1 MQKQGVVPQACILHY
16 LYITYSKCTEKEYG
30 IKYAQFISQKYW
42 FSYMTRWWTDF
53 IMNWRR
59 DYAFSIYN
67 KMPHYLTDH
76 IAQVHSWSKTKW
88 NLGIYMDLTIYYSA
102 LQVTFV
108 LQYLLF
114 WDVVWHWFTVCN
126 IQEELK
132 TSSTPQQ
139 KPKILQHLFFSAS
152 SVLCITVCF
161 LHTVIHKTFPF
172 IYILLWSPFLI
183 QNSPSVVLPDEEI

>member
-1 MQKQGVVPQACILHY
+1 MQKQGVVPQAWILHY

-53 IMNWRR
+53 IMNWR

-88 NLGIYMDLTIYYSA
+88 NLGIYIYG
-102 LQVTFV
+102 LDHI
-108 LQYLLF
+108 LF
-114 WDVVWHWFTVCN
+114 C
-126 IQEELK
+126 
-132 TSSTPQQ
+132 TSSN
-139 KPKILQHLFFSAS
+139 ICVAVFALLGCCVALVHSLQHLFFSAS
-152 SVLCITVCF
+152 SVLCITVCKKYISIYPHSAVVTIS
-161 LHTVIHKTFPF
+161 HTKFPF
-172 IYILLWSPFLI
+172 CCSAR
-183 QNSPSVVLPDEEI
+183 